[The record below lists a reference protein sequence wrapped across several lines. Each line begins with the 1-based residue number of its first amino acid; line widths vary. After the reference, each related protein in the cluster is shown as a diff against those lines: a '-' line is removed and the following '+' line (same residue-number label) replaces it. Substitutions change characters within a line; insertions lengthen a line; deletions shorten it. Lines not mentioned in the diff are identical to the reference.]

1 MIKKILPI
9 LMIIMIPCCLNNSRI
24 GFERLKTYEDNSG
37 TNWRYIYSNS
47 TLIFFFLYISTS
59 GFTIYFPFVL
69 LEASNIPNFTLILK
83 NENTILVNDFGNL
96 AAANAFEFRGNRGNE
111 FNIQGDGKL
120 IIKVYPGKEGV
131 YESTGLEVL
140 YTNLV
145 IKENAKVEILM
156 NDAQELKGLRIFNGP
171 LYMKGNSQLSVYI
184 GKDRGSS
191 IGIECEGAYLSD
203 NVTINSSLLYY
214 DSTKSVPQWLYP
226 HFRVELNNYT
236 NVTFITKGT
245 MEFPENFFSYLGKN
259 PIIIN
264 AIETL
269 EEFNKTHK
277 LTQKDVNSPILFS
290 NYFTEK
296 ESKTKTNDLL
306 FIRMSFFILLNL
318 VLLI

>member
-1 MIKKILPI
+1 MVKKILPI

-24 GFERLKTYEDNSG
+24 GFERLKTYEDNRG

-47 TLIFFFLYISTS
+47 TLIFDNLYISTS

-69 LEASNIPNFTLILK
+69 LEAYNIPNFTLILK
-83 NENTILVNDFGNL
+83 NENTILVNDLGNL
-96 AAANAFEFRGNRGNE
+96 AAANAFEFIGDTGNQL
-111 FNIQGDGKL
+111 NIQGDGKL
-120 IIKVYPGKEGV
+120 IIKVYAGGEGV
-131 YESTGLEVL
+131 VESIGLEVL

-156 NDAQELKGLRIFNGP
+156 NDAQELKGLRIFNGR

-191 IGIECEGAYLSD
+191 IGIECGGAYLSD
-203 NVTINSSLLYY
+203 NVTINSSLLNY
-214 DSTKSVPQWLYP
+214 DSTKSVPQWFYNS
-226 HFRVELNNYT
+226 RVELNNYT

-245 MEFPENFFSYLGKN
+245 MELPENFFSFLGKN

-318 VLLI
+318 ILFI